1 MAAATVE
8 EDSTEPAAAAAVE
21 TEPATEPAVAVAAV
35 NMETE
40 PAAAGSKEAAAEAT
54 TRQLRQ

>member
-8 EDSTEPAAAAAVE
+8 EDSAEPAAAAAVE
-21 TEPATEPAVAVAAV
+21 AEPAAAVAAV